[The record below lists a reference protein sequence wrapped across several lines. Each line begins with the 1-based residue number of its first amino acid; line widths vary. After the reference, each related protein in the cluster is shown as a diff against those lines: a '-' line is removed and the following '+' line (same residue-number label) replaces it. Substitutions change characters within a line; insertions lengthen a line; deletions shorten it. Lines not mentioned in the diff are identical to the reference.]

1 MQPGPADH
9 AMQPFSLLIK
19 PASADCNLRC
29 DYCFYLEKGALY
41 PESRKHRM
49 SEATLR
55 VLMQRYFETEQPVY
69 SMVWQ
74 GGEPTLMGAP
84 FYKQVTELQKELAP
98 RGARIA
104 NSMQTNATM
113 VGEHLAAHMGAY
125 RFLAGCSIDGPADLH
140 DASRRTLQGKPTH
153 DRVVGGLRMLQKHR
167 VPVSGVTLVSTA
179 NVEEPVRVYNHLREL
194 GLRHMQ
200 FVPCVE
206 LDGAGEPLPWTI
218 TGEQWGRFLEGVFEE
233 WFAAQDWNVSVR
245 NFESVLAR
253 LVGAQSGECRL
264 CERCDQYL
272 VVEHNGDIYPCDF
285 YVDEVYR
292 LGNVHDISLLDARK
306 SRAYEA
312 FAQAKSQMPASCTVC
327 AYVDACMGDCPKFRT
342 VACADATHNDRGW
355 LCDGWHYFFRASWDR
370 FQALARNIA
379 SRAA

>member
-1 MQPGPADH
+1 
-9 AMQPFSLLIK
+9 MQPFSLLIK

-29 DYCFYLEKGALY
+29 DYCFYLDKSALY
-41 PESRKHRM
+41 PESGKHRM

-55 VLMQRYFETEQPVY
+55 VLLQRYFETPQPAY
-69 SMVWQ
+69 AMVWQ
-74 GGEPTLMGAP
+74 GGEPSLMGAP

-113 VGEHLAAHMGAY
+113 VGDGLAAHMSKY
-125 RFLAGCSIDGPADLH
+125 RFLTGVSIDGPAELH
-140 DASRRTLQGKPTH
+140 DVSRRTVKGKSTH
-153 DRVVGGLRMLQKHR
+153 ARVVQGLRTLQKHR

-179 NVEEPVRVYNHLREL
+179 NVEEPVRVYRHLREL
-194 GLRHMQ
+194 GLSSMQ

-206 LDGAGEPLPWTI
+206 WDAAGEPLPWTI

-233 WFAAQDWNVSVR
+233 WFVAQDWNVSVR

-272 VVEHNGDIYPCDF
+272 VVEYNGDIYPCDF
-285 YVDEVYR
+285 FVNELYR
-292 LGNVHDISLLDARK
+292 LGNIHDISLLDAREAQ
-306 SRAYEA
+306 AYAA
-312 FAQAKSQMPASCTVC
+312 FAQAKSHIPALCGACPYLSV
-327 AYVDACMGDCPKFRT
+327 CMGDCPKFRL
-342 VACADATHNDRGW
+342 AAPAGATHAGRSWLCEGW
-355 LCDGWHYFFRASWDR
+355 LYFFRASWDR
-370 FQALARNIA
+370 FHALARNIA